1 MSTTDPAPGATQASA
16 AGALTLTKLGHAC
29 VRVEKDGQVLVLDP
43 GVFTEVPAA
52 LEGAH
57 HILITHEHAD
67 HVDEAPVL
75 AHLAGHPDVQLHAPR
90 AAADRLRSAAA
101 EAGADTGQIHT
112 VAPGESF
119 QAAGFRVDTV
129 GGDHAMI
136 HIQIP
141 RVDNIGYVL
150 DGAVYHPG
158 DCFAV
163 PGEHRPATVLVPLNA
178 PWAKVSESIDFLRL
192 MAARGARQLIPVHD
206 GLLSEHGHGIY
217 LKLTGGF
224 AQADGAALTRLQV
237 GESVQVPA
245 GGTGQDLPTTATP
258 GARA

>member
-1 MSTTDPAPGATQASA
+1 MSTTDAV
-16 AGALTLTKLGHAC
+16 TLTKLGHSC
-29 VRVEKDGQVLVLDP
+29 VRVEKAGRTLVLDP
-43 GVFTEVPAA
+43 GGFTDAPAA
-52 LEGAH
+52 LQGADH
-57 HILITHEHAD
+57 VLITHEHAD
-67 HVDEAPVL
+67 HLDDTAVL
-75 AHLAGHPDVQLHAPR
+75 AHLAAHPEVQVHATR
-90 AAADRLRSAAA
+90 AAAERLRDAADG
-101 EAGADTGQIHT
+101 AGADPQQILT
-112 VAPGESF
+112 ARPGESF
-119 QAAGFRVDTV
+119 QAAGFAVDTV

-163 PGEHRPATVLVPLNA
+163 PGDHRPTTVLVPLNA

-206 GLLSEHGHGIY
+206 GLLNQDGQGIY

-224 AQADGAALTRLQV
+224 ARADGVELTRLAV
-237 GESVQVPA
+237 GECIQVPPA
-245 GGTGQDLPTTATP
+245 DSTRDLPTTATP
-258 GARA
+258 GERA

>member
-1 MSTTDPAPGATQASA
+1 MSTTDAV
-16 AGALTLTKLGHAC
+16 TLTKLGHSC
-29 VRVEKDGQVLVLDP
+29 VRVEKAGRTLVLDP
-43 GVFTEVPAA
+43 GGFSDAPAA

-67 HVDEAPVL
+67 HLDDTAVL
-75 AHLAGHPDVQLHAPR
+75 AHLAAHPEVGVHATR
-90 AAADRLRSAAA
+90 AAAERLRSSA
-101 EAGADTGQIHT
+101 ESAGADPGQILI
-112 VAPGESF
+112 AGPGESF
-119 QAAGFRVDTV
+119 EAAGFRVDTV
-129 GGDHAMI
+129 GGDHALI
-136 HIQIP
+136 HIEIP

-158 DCFAV
+158 DSFAV
-163 PGEHRPATVLVPLNA
+163 PGQHRPSTVLVPLNA

-224 AQADGAALTRLQV
+224 AQADGAELTRLQV